1 MFNVLL
7 CFFYVLLCY
16 VRVSG
21 MLVFWGVTIVVKCRA
36 CAWVE
41 DQLTRHK
48 VVLITKKQLW
58 ACHGCNNIIIYYA

>member
-7 CFFYVLLCY
+7 CLYL
-16 VRVSG
+16 RVSG

-41 DQLTRHK
+41 DQLT
-48 VVLITKKQLW
+48 
-58 ACHGCNNIIIYYA
+58 

>member
-1 MFNVLL
+1 MFV
-7 CFFYVLLCY
+7 FK
-16 VRVSG
+16 RVSG

-41 DQLTRHK
+41 DQLTLGK

-58 ACHGCNNIIIYYA
+58 VCHGCNNIIICYV